1 MSESKL
7 SSAEAAAISAEIERL
22 NTKIRILGEINA
34 DLYLKYMKASND
46 LKWYEEN
53 TKEKLLNNAD

>member
-22 NTKIRILGEINA
+22 KAKIRILGEINA

>member
-22 NTKIRILGEINA
+22 NNKIRILGEINT